1 MVRNKNGENY
11 WIKTDDGGEQQQA
24 IWYNP
29 EFKEWNIGDKIN
41 LNTTIRG
48 IASTSNVITKCPSDE
63 GISWQYWDEN
73 VQKMVPS
80 TDGSDIQLK
89 CSGGKHIR
97 TYTLFRN
104 KRFMLDEML
113 Q

>member
-11 WIKTDDGGEQQQA
+11 WLKKDGEQQA

-41 LNTTIRG
+41 LNTTTRG
-48 IASTSNVITKCPSDE
+48 IASTGNVITKCPSDE

-73 VQKMVPS
+73 IQKMVPS
-80 TDGSDIQLK
+80 TYGSDIQLK
-89 CSGGKHIR
+89 CSSGGKR
-97 TYTLFRN
+97 TYQ
-104 KRFMLDEML
+104 MS
-113 Q
+113 